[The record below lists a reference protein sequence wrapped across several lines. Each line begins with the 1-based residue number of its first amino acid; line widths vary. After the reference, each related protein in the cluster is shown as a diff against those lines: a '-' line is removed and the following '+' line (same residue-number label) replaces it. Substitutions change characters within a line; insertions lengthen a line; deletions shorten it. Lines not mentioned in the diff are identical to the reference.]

1 MPLIDKLGGKVTGN
15 GEEKERRQVILT
27 ALLEAFERG
36 GGDAVSELL
45 EEKLKRLEVRFDA
58 KLAALEQKL

>member
-1 MPLIDKLGGKVTGN
+1 MPLIDKLRGKVTGTD
-15 GEEKERRQVILT
+15 EENERRQAILT
-27 ALLEAFERG
+27 VLLEAFERG

-45 EEKLKRLEVRFDA
+45 EEKLKRLEGRFDA